1 MPLVCCSRR
10 LRSSARFSDNSNL
23 LLEGPGDTGSS
34 DPGRCFRGE
43 VFPGELSWI
52 VLAVAIYSQ
61 VVQSGGI
68 RRFKKQRE
76 TCSDSSWSCAECLI
90 LSTSA
95 FRFASKAPAQRDGWR
110 YEAESAKPCS
120 AARTSCLSFAICSG
134 DNACAIAQANQHRLG
149 AATDNTLRR
158 HYDNTTSTLSLRCAT
173 IPVAKS
179 MVNNRD
185 LVQFP
190 KQYQ

>member
-1 MPLVCCSRR
+1 M
-10 LRSSARFSDNSNL
+10 
-23 LLEGPGDTGSS
+23 
-34 DPGRCFRGE
+34 
-43 VFPGELSWI
+43 FPGELSWI
-52 VLAVAIYSQ
+52 VLAVAIYIK

-134 DNACAIAQANQHRLG
+134 DNACAIAQADQHRLG
-149 AATDNTLRR
+149 AATDNTLRQY
-158 HYDNTTSTLSLRCAT
+158 YDTTLRCCNKYQSAASSSHGSSSLLWS
-173 IPVAKS
+173 II
-179 MVNNRD
+179 
-185 LVQFP
+185 
-190 KQYQ
+190 QYLTSGKLDIIERMKMN